1 MKSGRELTAAQEILL
16 AAAKIADE
24 RGGEFSE
31 WDLTVSTWTRNKNR
45 FGCRGYEA
53 QYPDHKRV
61 MMEIMGKSKK
71 DNPLRRGWFEK
82 SRPNFYRITPL
93 GAAEAQRLFELKGM
107 VKESIASPQ
116 PVYDAVY
123 PYYEH
128 RAFRDYCRD
137 TEEPRMW
144 LSAASFLGI
153 TRNDRVHFL
162 DRLRA
167 AETAVKGA
175 LEWLHTNKQDQLRRG
190 VSGGGPS
197 IRIQD
202 LKKLADFFNVIRE
215 RFKVQLDVPRRS

>member
-1 MKSGRELTAAQEILL
+1 
-16 AAAKIADE
+16 
-24 RGGEFSE
+24 
-31 WDLTVSTWTRNKNR
+31 
-45 FGCRGYEA
+45 
-53 QYPDHKRV
+53 
-61 MMEIMGKSKK
+61 
-71 DNPLRRGWFEK
+71 
-82 SRPNFYRITPL
+82 
-93 GAAEAQRLFELKGM
+93 
-107 VKESIASPQ
+107 
-116 PVYDAVY
+116 
-123 PYYEH
+123 
-128 RAFRDYCRD
+128 
-137 TEEPRMW
+137 MW